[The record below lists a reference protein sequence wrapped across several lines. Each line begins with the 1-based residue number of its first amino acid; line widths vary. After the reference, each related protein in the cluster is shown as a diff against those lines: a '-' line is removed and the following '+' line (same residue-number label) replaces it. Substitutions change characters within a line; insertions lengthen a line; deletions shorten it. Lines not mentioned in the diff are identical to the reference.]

1 MHPLAEPCATPS
13 CKLNAD
19 NLEMMKSE
27 AVLMKNDWSYTI
39 RQLQMIIDVGKI
51 IQVSAA
57 TYQ

>member
-1 MHPLAEPCATPS
+1 MHPLAESCVTSS

-27 AVLMKNDWSYTI
+27 AVLMKHKWSYII
-39 RQLQMIIDVGKI
+39 RHLQMFIDVGKI

-57 TYQ
+57 IYQ